1 VDRTTDPISRPGRL
15 EPDRREDD
23 DPAPAPAGP
32 ASSPAQAPP
41 PSSGSL
47 PPTGTADPP
56 APAAPDAKPPAPAPA
71 PRPSEAPDP
80 PTAAQAPAAGWFAA
94 HPGGEVH
101 VAPPAPKPAA
111 SAPPVVR
118 APDPPPAAPA
128 AAVPGRV
135 ATPGPDGEVEGV
147 PPAPGAAD
155 APPEASAT
163 AATAATAA
171 RAKAH
176 ESARAAEAEME
187 AAAAEA
193 EMEAAAAEAE
203 AAIRSAEAATGS
215 AEMAAGSAEMAA
227 GSAETAAAGA
237 EAAAGSA
244 ETAAGSAETAAA
256 GAEAAAA
263 GAEAAR
269 RSAEAAA
276 GSVEA
281 SVGSAEAAA
290 GSARAADA
298 RALAAVRSADAAAGS
313 VETAMRSAEAAAGS
327 VEAALRSAEA
337 AAGSARAAEVGA
349 QAAVRSAAAAAASVE
364 TAVRSAE
371 AAAGSAA
378 AVRPAHTVTGL
389 VAPAAAD
396 VPAARRRPRRRV
408 GVGALLVAVA
418 VVSGLAGGLVGATV
432 TREREGTTPA
442 ASAGPDR
449 TPSSDQVQQVAAS
462 VLPAVVRVQAR
473 TSGGRATGSGV
484 IFTADGYVLTN
495 AHVVDGARTI
505 AVTLAT
511 AEPLKASLVGT
522 DPLNDLAVLRVRRT
536 ALPVASF
543 GRSADLAVGD
553 AAIVVG
559 SPFGFRGSVTSGI
572 VSALHRVVKVPGDQ
586 VPGHELVDAIQT
598 DAAINPGNSGGALAD
613 GSGRVVGISTAIAT
627 SGNVESSAGVGFAIP
642 IDEAL
647 EVARA
652 LVARKPVRVPFL
664 GWEVEDLSAESVV
677 RYRLQGRTG
686 ALLGAVRPGSPA
698 AKAELRKGDLVV
710 RFGDVAVR
718 DGDQLAVALR
728 QAKIGEPVPIVIVRR
743 GRELNLLAVPTT
755 QPRG

>member
-1 VDRTTDPISRPGRL
+1 VDRTTDPIRRPGRL
-15 EPDRREDD
+15 EPDRQEDD
-23 DPAPAPAGP
+23 DPEPAPAGP
-32 ASSPAQAPP
+32 ASSPVLAPA

-47 PPTGTADPP
+47 PPPGTADPP
-56 APAAPDAKPPAPAPA
+56 APAPPDVKPPGPAPA
-71 PRPSEAPDP
+71 PRPTEAPDP
-80 PTAAQAPAAGWFAA
+80 PPAAPAPAAGWFAA
-94 HPGGEVH
+94 HRPGGEVQ
-101 VAPPAPKPAA
+101 VASPAPRPAAPAPPAVRAPDPPPAA
-111 SAPPVVR
+111 PPGPGPASRADGEVQVVPPAAEPATPAPPAVR

-135 ATPGPDGEVEGV
+135 AASGPDGEVEGV
-147 PPAPGAAD
+147 PPAPGTPAA
-155 APPEASAT
+155 PEALV
-163 AATAATAA
+163 AAAAAA

-176 ESARAAEAEME
+176 ESAQAAEAEMQ
-187 AAAAEA
+187 
-193 EMEAAAAEAE
+193 AAAAEAE
-203 AAIRSAEAATGS
+203 AAAGSVEAAV
-215 AEMAAGSAEMAA
+215 
-227 GSAETAAAGA
+227 
-237 EAAAGSA
+237 GSA
-244 ETAAGSAETAAA
+244 ETAAGSARA
-256 GAEAAAA
+256 AEA
-263 GAEAAR
+263 G
-269 RSAEAAA
+269 
-276 GSVEA
+276 
-281 SVGSAEAAA
+281 
-290 GSARAADA
+290 
-298 RALAAVRSADAAAGS
+298 ALAAVRSADAAAGS
-313 VETAMRSAEAAAGS
+313 VETALRSAEAAAGS

-337 AAGSARAAEVGA
+337 AAGSARAAEVVA
-349 QAAVRSAAAAAASVE
+349 QAAVRSAAAAAGSVA

-371 AAAGSAA
+371 TAAGSAA
-378 AVRPAHTVTGL
+378 AVRPAHAVTGL
-389 VAPAAAD
+389 VAPAATD
-396 VPAARRRPRRRV
+396 GRTTARRRPRRQV

-418 VVSGLAGGLVGATV
+418 VASGLAGGLVGATV

-442 ASAGPDR
+442 APAGPDR
-449 TPSSDQVQQVAAS
+449 TPSSEQVQQVAAS

-522 DPLNDLAVLRVRRT
+522 DPLNDLAVLRVRRS

-559 SPFGFRGSVTSGI
+559 SPFGFQGSVTSGI

-652 LVARKPVRVPFL
+652 LVAKKPVRVPFL
-664 GWEVEDLSAESVV
+664 GWDVEDLSTENAV

-698 AKAELRKGDLVV
+698 AKAALRKGDLVV
-710 RFGDVAVR
+710 RFGDVAVQ

-728 QAKIGEPVPIVIVRR
+728 RAKIGEPVPIQIVRR

-755 QPRG
+755 QPRR

>member
-1 VDRTTDPISRPGRL
+1 VGAL
-15 EPDRREDD
+15 
-23 DPAPAPAGP
+23 
-32 ASSPAQAPP
+32 
-41 PSSGSL
+41 
-47 PPTGTADPP
+47 
-56 APAAPDAKPPAPAPA
+56 
-71 PRPSEAPDP
+71 
-80 PTAAQAPAAGWFAA
+80 
-94 HPGGEVH
+94 
-101 VAPPAPKPAA
+101 
-111 SAPPVVR
+111 
-118 APDPPPAAPA
+118 
-128 AAVPGRV
+128 AAV
-135 ATPGPDGEVEGV
+135 
-147 PPAPGAAD
+147 
-155 APPEASAT
+155 
-163 AATAATAA
+163 
-171 RAKAH
+171 
-176 ESARAAEAEME
+176 
-187 AAAAEA
+187 
-193 EMEAAAAEAE
+193 
-203 AAIRSAEAATGS
+203 RSAD
-215 AEMAAGSAEMAA
+215 
-227 GSAETAAAGA
+227 
-237 EAAAGSA
+237 
-244 ETAAGSAETAAA
+244 
-256 GAEAAAA
+256 
-263 GAEAAR
+263 
-269 RSAEAAA
+269 AAA

-281 SVGSAEAAA
+281 AMRSAEAAA
-290 GSARAADA
+290 GSARAAEVG
-298 RALAAVRSADAAAGS
+298 ALAAVRSADAAAGS
-313 VETAMRSAEAAAGS
+313 VETAVRSAEAAA
-327 VEAALRSAEA
+327 ET
-337 AAGSARAAEVGA
+337 
-349 QAAVRSAAAAAASVE
+349 VE

-371 AAAGSAA
+371 AAAGSEA
-378 AVRPAHTVTGL
+378 AVRPAHATTGL

-396 VPAARRRPRRRV
+396 GTAAARQTSRRWV

-418 VVSGLAGGLVGATV
+418 VASGLAGGLVGATV
-432 TREREGTTPA
+432 TREREGTTSA
-442 ASAGPDR
+442 APAGPDR
-449 TPSSDQVQQVAAS
+449 TPSSEQVQQVAAS

-522 DPLNDLAVLRVRRT
+522 DPLNDLAVLRVRRS

-559 SPFGFRGSVTSGI
+559 SPFGFQGSVTSGI

-652 LVARKPVRVPFL
+652 LVAKKPVRVPFL
-664 GWEVEDLSAESVV
+664 GWEVEDLSAEYAV

-710 RFGDVAVR
+710 RFGDVAVQ

-728 QAKIGEPVPIVIVRR
+728 QAKIGEPVPLLIVRR

-755 QPRG
+755 QPRR

>member
-1 VDRTTDPISRPGRL
+1 V
-15 EPDRREDD
+15 
-23 DPAPAPAGP
+23 A
-32 ASSPAQAPP
+32 AS
-41 PSSGSL
+41 G
-47 PPTGTADPP
+47 
-56 APAAPDAKPPAPAPA
+56 
-71 PRPSEAPDP
+71 PDP
-80 PTAAQAPAAGWFAA
+80 
-94 HPGGEVH
+94 EEE
-101 VAPPAPKPAA
+101 
-111 SAPPVVR
+111 
-118 APDPPPAAPA
+118 D
-128 AAVPGRV
+128 
-135 ATPGPDGEVEGV
+135 V
-147 PPAPGAAD
+147 PPAPGTPAA
-155 APPEASAT
+155 PEALV
-163 AATAATAA
+163 AAAAAA

-176 ESARAAEAEME
+176 ESAQAAEAEMQ
-187 AAAAEA
+187 
-193 EMEAAAAEAE
+193 AAAAEAE
-203 AAIRSAEAATGS
+203 AAISSAEAATS
-215 AEMAAGSAEMAA
+215 
-227 GSAETAAAGA
+227 
-237 EAAAGSA
+237 SA
-244 ETAAGSAETAAA
+244 ETAAGSAQAAAAVAKAARESVEVATGSAEAAAADAEAATRSAEAAAA
-256 GAEAAAA
+256 GAGAAAA

-281 SVGSAEAAA
+281 ATGAAEAAAGSVEAAVGSADAAA
-290 GSARAADA
+290 GSARAAEA
-298 RALAAVRSADAAAGS
+298 GALAAV
-313 VETAMRSAEAAAGS
+313 RSAEAAAGS
-327 VEAALRSAEA
+327 VEAALQSAEA

-349 QAAVRSAAAAAASVE
+349 QAAVRSAEAAAGSVE

-378 AVRPAHTVTGL
+378 AVRPAHAVTGL

-396 VPAARRRPRRRV
+396 GRATARRRPRRQV

-418 VVSGLAGGLVGATV
+418 VASGLAGGLVGATV
-432 TREREGTTPA
+432 TREREGTTPTA
-442 ASAGPDR
+442 PAGPDR
-449 TPSSDQVQQVAAS
+449 TPSSEQVQQVAAS

-473 TSGGRATGSGV
+473 TSGSRATGSGV

-522 DPLNDLAVLRVRRT
+522 DPLNDLAVLRVRRS

-652 LVARKPVRVPFL
+652 LVAKKPVRVPFL
-664 GWEVEDLSAESVV
+664 GWEVEDLSTENAV
-677 RYRLQGRTG
+677 RYRLQGHTG

-710 RFGDVAVR
+710 RFGDVAVQ

-728 QAKIGEPVPIVIVRR
+728 RARIGEPVPIQIVRR

-755 QPRG
+755 QPRR

>member
-1 VDRTTDPISRPGRL
+1 M
-15 EPDRREDD
+15 
-23 DPAPAPAGP
+23 
-32 ASSPAQAPP
+32 
-41 PSSGSL
+41 
-47 PPTGTADPP
+47 
-56 APAAPDAKPPAPAPA
+56 DA
-71 PRPSEAPDP
+71 
-80 PTAAQAPAAGWFAA
+80 
-94 HPGGEVH
+94 
-101 VAPPAPKPAA
+101 
-111 SAPPVVR
+111 
-118 APDPPPAAPA
+118 
-128 AAVPGRV
+128 
-135 ATPGPDGEVEGV
+135 
-147 PPAPGAAD
+147 
-155 APPEASAT
+155 PEASAT
-163 AATAATAA
+163 AAAAPA
-171 RAKAH
+171 RAEAH
-176 ESARAAEAEME
+176 EPAQEAKAQAEAAEAD
-187 AAAAEA
+187 A
-193 EMEAAAAEAE
+193 EAAAAEAE
-203 AAIRSAEAATGS
+203 AAIRSAEAAT
-215 AEMAAGSAEMAA
+215 
-227 GSAETAAAGA
+227 
-237 EAAAGSA
+237 GSA

-263 GAEAAR
+263 GAEVAR

-276 GSVEA
+276 GSAEAATGSAEAAAGSVEA
-281 SVGSAEAAA
+281 AVGSAEAAA
-290 GSARAADA
+290 GSSRAAEVGA
-298 RALAAVRSADAAAGS
+298 QAAVRSADAAAGS

-349 QAAVRSAAAAAASVE
+349 LAAVRSAEAAAESVE

-371 AAAGSAA
+371 AAAGSEAV
-378 AVRPAHTVTGL
+378 VRPAHAVTGP
-389 VAPAAAD
+389 VAPVTAD
-396 VPAARRRPRRRV
+396 VTASARRRPRRRF

-418 VVSGLAGGLVGATV
+418 VASGLAGGLVGATV

-522 DPLNDLAVLRVRRT
+522 DRLNDLAVLRVRRS

-543 GRSADLAVGD
+543 GHSADLAVGD

-559 SPFGFRGSVTSGI
+559 SPFGFQGSVTSGI
-572 VSALHRVVKVPGDQ
+572 VSALHRVVKLPGDQ
-586 VPGHELVDAIQT
+586 GPGNELVDAIQT

-652 LVARKPVRVPFL
+652 LVAKKPVRVPFL
-664 GWEVEDLSAESVV
+664 GWEVEDLSAENAI
-677 RYRLQGRTG
+677 RHRLQGRTG

-710 RFGDVAVR
+710 RFGDVPVR

-728 QAKIGEPVPIVIVRR
+728 QAKIGEPVPILIVRR

-755 QPRG
+755 QPRR